1 VVGVIVLV
9 VVLGGVGFLLLS
21 GGDDGVKE
29 LETGGA
35 SITVGDRIETTTTTE
50 PERTTT
56 TAPTTTTVP
65 TSSTASPFPDFGTP
79 GGVAPGGPPT
89 PGGSSATSCPSGGID
104 TQVTAT
110 SFSQFGTDYT
120 ITVEGRSVNN
130 TTAPVTLDLTVS
142 ISHTGS
148 QPNPWVQPVTQSRSP
163 VPPGQTSTWTFT
175 GTINGGTATGITG
188 IGGGFRWADPAL
200 SSCPTQ

>member
-1 VVGVIVLV
+1 VVVGVIVLV
-9 VVLGGVGFLLLS
+9 VVLGGVAFIALS
-21 GGDDGVKE
+21 GDGDGVRE

-35 SITVGDRIETTTTTE
+35 SITVGDRVETTTTTE
-50 PERTTT
+50 PER
-56 TAPTTTTVP
+56 PTTTESTTTSAP
-65 TSSTASPFPDFGTP
+65 TSTTASPFPDFGTP
-79 GGVAPGGPPT
+79 GVAPGTPSN
-89 PGGSSATSCPSGGID
+89 PGGSSGTSCPSGGID

-148 QPNPWVQPVTQSRSP
+148 QPNPWVQPVVQSRSP